1 MFLNA
6 RGCWKNN
13 LCQRI
18 GFTGPSDAVTEQE
31 CMDRA
36 MCIFLGFFNE
46 SLKYGSYW
54 HVVTL
59 YQSVLAVEHDQGMN
73 EYGRAVLKRLK
84 FLIKHAHCKHYY
96 NVLYPDQTE
105 YILQRNT
112 ALAMGLH
119 SRLGRHSLLSLT
131 DPAIAGMISTISLE
145 NDLFLSAENN
155 YTSLHNR
162 FAALYAADWDE

>member
-84 FLIKHAHCKHYY
+84 FLIKHAHCKHYC
-96 NVLYPDQTE
+96 NVLYPTKQNTFCSE
-105 YILQRNT
+105 TLRWQWVCTVVLGGTAFYLLRIL
-112 ALAMGLH
+112 L
-119 SRLGRHSLLSLT
+119 
-131 DPAIAGMISTISLE
+131 
-145 NDLFLSAENN
+145 
-155 YTSLHNR
+155 
-162 FAALYAADWDE
+162 